1 MVAKENLQ
9 FSFISFFCFFP
20 SLFWCRYGDTL
31 SSRLHS
37 QHCIPPSCSA
47 LATPPH
53 LAAFPIFML
62 FGLWS
67 QWSWALCLAKNKN
80 KNKSN
85 TFSFSFI
92 FFPSMK
98 VIVKPLFSNDILF
111 KNHYYFA
118 FSWELFYQCWF
129 LLSTPTAF
137 SISVSPSVIPE
148 CFIFF
153 NSLLLTLFIS
163 IRFQCYKQ
171 YSCCHHSYFW
181 TNYTFCL
188 LNRIYIEIC
197 FMPVV
202 PTHKCHD
209 F

>member
-67 QWSWALCLAKNKN
+67 QWSWALCLAKTKTKATLFHFHSYFFLQWN
-80 KNKSN
+80 SLLSPFFPM
-85 TFSFSFI
+85 TFYSKITTSLPFLESSFI
-92 FFPSMK
+92 SAGFFCLL
-98 VIVKPLFSNDILF
+98 PLHFRSL
-111 KNHYYFA
+111 
-118 FSWELFYQCWF
+118 
-129 LLSTPTAF
+129 
-137 SISVSPSVIPE
+137 VSPSVIPE
-148 CFIFF
+148 CFIFL

-171 YSCCHHSYFW
+171 YSCCHHSYYW